1 MYTSHNIYGL
11 SHSGLSNSGL
21 IMNFKTTHY
30 NIANVMFEFYGFGT
44 QIRIATQWTL
54 AFLFRGII
62 ISVNWYGI
70 ATFVS

>member
-1 MYTSHNIYGL
+1 
-11 SHSGLSNSGL
+11 
-21 IMNFKTTHY
+21 MNFKTTHY
-30 NIANVMFEFYGFGT
+30 NIIANVMFEFYGFGT